1 MKEPTKAEIML
12 DQVTRSNNLMN
23 QLKLC
28 KDYPIPPVSLDLRPS
43 TKANIRAYQESVQ
56 GRIDQLAAVKKRTP
70 VGVPPTWIEG
80 EKALEYWSGYDGGNL
95 RDAWAVMPVG
105 HRGDHYTVV
114 ILNNLKYA
122 SYVEYGHRQ
131 TPGREVGVIER
142 HLKQSWVKGRFMLT
156 ISTQELETQAPA
168 ILEKKLY
175 KFLKQSMGQG
185 K

>member
-1 MKEPTKAEIML
+1 MARWGKVDFRELKQWNERIE
-12 DQVTRSNNLMN
+12 
-23 QLKLC
+23 QLSKV
-28 KDYPIPPVSLDLRPS
+28 DMDSFYREVANDL
-43 TKANIRAYQESVQ
+43 A
-56 GRIDQLAAVKKRTP
+56 GRLLAAVKKRTP

-142 HLKQSWVKGRFMLT
+142 HLKESWVPGRFMLT